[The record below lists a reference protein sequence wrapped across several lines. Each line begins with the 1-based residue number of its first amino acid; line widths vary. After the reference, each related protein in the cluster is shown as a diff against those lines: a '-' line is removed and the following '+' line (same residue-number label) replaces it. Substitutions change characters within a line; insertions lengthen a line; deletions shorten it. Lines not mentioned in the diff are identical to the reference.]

1 MYGAETGTLRKV
13 DRKRLDRFE
22 VLFWRKI
29 ERIILS
35 DRMRNEEVLRIVKE
49 DRNVLRKIK
58 KRKAK

>member
-1 MYGAETGTLRKV
+1 
-13 DRKRLDRFE
+13 